1 MICKFFVNV
10 IVLLD
15 FTFKTSGIFTTPV
28 LLKNEPVDDEKET
41 IETAKMKT
49 EWNFI
54 FYDLSE

>member
-1 MICKFFVNV
+1 
-10 IVLLD
+10 
-15 FTFKTSGIFTTPV
+15 